1 MVAER
6 ITMPIFP
13 FGRGEK
19 KPRTDESESSD
30 GFSLGFTEHFS
41 WVAET
46 GVNSVNGADWISKNA
61 VPYLEAA
68 YGVYRDSEFQVGDL
82 TTLPV
87 RVTVRASSQ
96 CAGGI
101 GGATGDGSLS
111 YCAGEW
117 NSNQY
122 CYGIITH
129 ELCNLFTGE
138 CVTAGWPTEWWAN
151 HRSPFPTM
159 IANEVMRTLIPK
171 YYRMWG
177 DYNDP
182 LVLMFERLYKTY
194 PGMFARMFRKMKELR
209 ISLVSYNEPQ
219 LSQVVYYFMFFGAQ
233 KALGRYFVSPPMPM
247 INIGVLQDL
256 ESKFQ
261 LGVTSLA
268 IE

>member
-1 MVAER
+1 
-6 ITMPIFP
+6 MPL
-13 FGRGEK
+13 FGGRRKQQQPNNE
-19 KPRTDESESSD
+19 PSNND
-30 GFSLGFTEHFS
+30 GYSLGFTEHFS
-41 WVAET
+41 WVAES
-46 GVNSVNGADWISKNA
+46 GINSINGAQWITNNA

-68 YGVYRDSEFQVGDL
+68 YRVYRDSEIQGGDL
-82 TTLPV
+82 PRLPV

-138 CVTAGWPTEWWAN
+138 CVAAGWPTEWWAN

-159 IANEVMRTLIPK
+159 LANEVMRVLITK

-194 PGMFARMFRKMKELR
+194 PGMFSRMFKKMRELGV
-209 ISLVSYNEPQ
+209 SLARYSDPV
-219 LSQVVYYFMFFGAQ
+219 LSHVVYYFMFFGAQ
-233 KALGRYFVSPPMPM
+233 KALGKYFVSPPMPM
-247 INIGVLQDL
+247 IDLRAFQDL
-256 ESKFQ
+256 EARFQ
-261 LGVTSLA
+261 LGVASLPL
-268 IE
+268 E

>member
-1 MVAER
+1 
-6 ITMPIFP
+6 MPTFP
-13 FGRGEK
+13 FGDRK
-19 KPRTDESESSD
+19 KPMEESSKTD
-30 GFSLGFTEHFS
+30 RETSDDFSLGYTEHFS
-41 WVAET
+41 WIAES
-46 GVNSVNGADWISKNA
+46 GVGTVNGADWLTKNA

-68 YGVYRDSEFQVGDL
+68 YNTYRDDVFQIGDL
-82 TTLPV
+82 PRLPV

-96 CAGGI
+96 CEGGI
-101 GGATGDGSLS
+101 AGATGDGSLS
-111 YCAGEW
+111 YCIGEW

-159 IANEVMRTLIPK
+159 IANEVIRVLIPK

-177 DYNDP
+177 DYDDP
-182 LVLMFERLYKTY
+182 LVVMFERLYKTY
-194 PGMFARMFRKMKELR
+194 PGMFARMFKKMREIR
-209 ISLVSYNEPQ
+209 ISLASYDEPY

-233 KALGRYFVSPPMPM
+233 RALGRYFVSPPMPQ
-247 INIGVLQDL
+247 IDLRAFQEL

-261 LGVTSLA
+261 LGVLSLPM
-268 IE
+268 E

>member
-1 MVAER
+1 
-6 ITMPIFP
+6 MPFFP
-13 FGRGEK
+13 FGERKQPKVDE
-19 KPRTDESESSD
+19 RTSD
-30 GFSLGFTEHFS
+30 GYSLGYTENFS
-41 WVAET
+41 WVAESGIST
-46 GVNSVNGADWISKNA
+46 VNGADWITKNA

-68 YGVYRDSEFQVGDL
+68 YKVYRDDEIQVGEL
-82 TTLPV
+82 PHLPV
-87 RVTVRASSQ
+87 RVTVRSSSQ

-101 GGATGDGSLS
+101 GGATGEGSLS

-122 CYGIITH
+122 CYGIVTH

-159 IANEVMRTLIPK
+159 LANEVMRVLIPK

-182 LVLMFERLYKTY
+182 LVLMFEKLYKTY
-194 PGMFARMFRKMKELR
+194 PGMFSRMFKKMRELG
-209 ISLVSYNEPQ
+209 ISLASYSDPY

-233 KALGRYFVSPPMPM
+233 KALGRYFVSPPMPT
-247 INIGVLQDL
+247 INMGTFQEL
-256 ESKFQ
+256 ESKFH
-261 LGVTSLA
+261 LGVTSLSV
-268 IE
+268 E